1 MMPDLSSS
9 LTLATP
15 EVILA
20 VGAMVLLMIGVFS
33 GERANNTVTGL
44 TVALLAAIGAWM
56 LFFPADGEAFGGAF
70 INDPFARFMKI
81 VTLIGSLVT
90 LVMSVGF
97 AREEKF
103 DRFEYP
109 ILIMLATLGMM
120 LMISANDM
128 IALYLG
134 LELQSLS
141 LYVVAAINRD
151 NVRSTEA
158 GLKYFVLGALSSGM
172 LLYGISLVYGYTGA
186 TGFEAIAG
194 QLAGGERQLGLVFG
208 LVFVLAGLAWV
219 AQRPDYVPVLLFA
232 ALLVVTELLFLRPPG
247 VASGLAVIGLEA
259 MRSRAG
265 LLRERGFFTEWITA
279 GVILALLLVAERIV
293 LAVFFV
299 DQPAFTLAV
308 LGLFV
313 NIAAYPAVAALSV
326 WVLRVRRLA
335 PGEHA
340 SEVRLV

>member
-1 MMPDLSSS
+1 MISPA
-9 LTLATP
+9 TLHRW
-15 EVILA
+15 
-20 VGAMVLLMIGVFS
+20 GY
-33 GERANNTVTGL
+33 
-44 TVALLAAIGAWM
+44 ALL
-56 LFFPADGEAFGGAF
+56 
-70 INDPFARFMKI
+70 FA
-81 VTLIGSLVT
+81 VL
-90 LVMSVGF
+90 
-97 AREEKF
+97 
-103 DRFEYP
+103 
-109 ILIMLATLGMM
+109 
-120 LMISANDM
+120 
-128 IALYLG
+128 
-134 LELQSLS
+134 
-141 LYVVAAINRD
+141 
-151 NVRSTEA
+151 A
-158 GLKYFVLGALSSGM
+158 GLVVFLRILP
-172 LLYGISLVYGYTGA
+172 TG
-186 TGFEAIAG
+186 GD
-194 QLAGGERQLGLVFG
+194 AGGLPPPDFI
-208 LVFVLAGLAWV
+208 VLAGLAWV